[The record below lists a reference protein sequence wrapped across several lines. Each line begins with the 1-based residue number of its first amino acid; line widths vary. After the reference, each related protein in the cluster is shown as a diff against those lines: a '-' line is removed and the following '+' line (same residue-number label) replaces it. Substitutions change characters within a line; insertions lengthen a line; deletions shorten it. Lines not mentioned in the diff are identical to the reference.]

1 MNQIHNNSPLEVA
14 HFHRIDINLY
24 PLFIAIFEQKS
35 ISKAAQLLCISQS
48 AVSHALQRLRVQLK
62 DELFVRSGQKMLPTP
77 YAEQIYQPIQMALL
91 SIQKIAMPQQ
101 DFRPSMLQSI
111 KIAIHDEIEPI
122 IFPQLVHHFAQ
133 LNLDIQFLSSKLD
146 RKNMLADLS
155 AQQIDFVID
164 LVQPY
169 QAHLQFEN
177 LIEDHFVVC
186 TQQTKMNLSLYLSSP
201 HIGVSSRRTGLLLE
215 DIYLNRQQLS
225 RQIFLRCQHY
235 ATALQVLAQHPNAIL
250 TIPQS
255 ILKHL
260 HYSKDLQIHALPIE
274 LPKINMGMYWH
285 EHVKHNPRHQF
296 LRNEILKIFNHNLFD
311 EDLHIV

>member
-1 MNQIHNNSPLEVA
+1 MNQIHNSHPLEVGN
-14 HFHRIDINLY
+14 FHRIDINLY
-24 PLFIAIFEQKS
+24 PLFIAIFEQNS

-48 AVSHALQRLRVQLK
+48 AVSHALQRLRTQLG
-62 DELFVRSGQKMLPTP
+62 DDLFVRSGQKMLPTP
-77 YAEQIYQPIQMALL
+77 YAEQIYQPIQTALL
-91 SIQKIAMPQQ
+91 AIQQIAVPQQ
-101 DFRPSMLQSI
+101 DFMPSMLQSL

-164 LVQPY
+164 LVQPH
-169 QAHLQFEN
+169 QDHLQFEN

-186 TQQTKMNLSLYLSSP
+186 TQQQDMDLSLYLSSP

-235 ATALQVLAQHPNAIL
+235 ATALQVLAQYPKAIL

-260 HYSKDLQIHALPIE
+260 HYAENLKIHALPIE

-285 EHVKHNPRHQF
+285 EQVKHNSRHQF
-296 LRNEILKIFNHNLFD
+296 LRTEILKIFA
-311 EDLHIV
+311 

>member
-1 MNQIHNNSPLEVA
+1 MNQIHNTNPLEVGN
-14 HFHRIDINLY
+14 FLRIDINLY

-35 ISKAAQLLCISQS
+35 ISKAAQILCISQS
-48 AVSHALQRLRVQLK
+48 AVSHALQRLRLQLK

-77 YAEQIYQPIQMALL
+77 FAEQIYQPIQTAL
-91 SIQKIAMPQQ
+91 STIQNIAIPQH
-101 DFRPSMLQSI
+101 DFDPSMLQSL

-122 IFPQLVHHFAQ
+122 IFPQLVHHFSQ

-169 QAHLQFEN
+169 QENLQFEN
-177 LIEDHFVVC
+177 LIEDHFVAC
-186 TQQTKMNLSLYLSSP
+186 TLQTEMDLSLYLSSP

-225 RQIFLRCQHY
+225 RQIFMRCQHY
-235 ATALQVLAQHPNAIL
+235 STALQVLAQYPKAIL
-250 TIPQS
+250 TIPHS

-260 HYSKDLQIHALPIE
+260 HYAQDLKIHQLPIE
-274 LPKINMGMYWH
+274 LPKIKMGMYWH
-285 EHVKHNPRHQF
+285 EHVRQNPRHQF
-296 LRNEILKIFNHNLFD
+296 LRNEILKIFEPTKLAY
-311 EDLHIV
+311 

>member
-1 MNQIHNNSPLEVA
+1 MNQIHNTNPLEVGN
-14 HFHRIDINLY
+14 FLRIDINLY

-48 AVSHALQRLRVQLK
+48 AVSHALQRLRLQLK

-77 YAEQIYQPIQMALL
+77 FAEQIYQPIQTAL
-91 SIQKIAMPQQ
+91 STIQNIAIPQH
-101 DFRPSMLQSI
+101 DFDPSMLKSL

-122 IFPQLVHHFAQ
+122 IFPQLVHHFSQ

-169 QAHLQFEN
+169 QENLQFEN
-177 LIEDHFVVC
+177 LIEDHFVAC
-186 TQQTKMNLSLYLSSP
+186 TLQTEMDLSLYLSSP

-225 RQIFLRCQHY
+225 RQIFMRCQHY
-235 ATALQVLAQHPNAIL
+235 STALQVLAQYPKAIL
-250 TIPQS
+250 TIPHS

-260 HYSKDLQIHALPIE
+260 HYAQDLKIHQLPIE
-274 LPKINMGMYWH
+274 LPKIKMGMYWH
-285 EHVKHNPRHQF
+285 EHVRQNPRHQF
-296 LRNEILKIFNHNLFD
+296 LRNEILKIF
-311 EDLHIV
+311 

>member
-1 MNQIHNNSPLEVA
+1 MNQIHNSHPLEVA

-48 AVSHALQRLRVQLK
+48 AVSHALQRLRTQLG
-62 DELFVRSGQKMLPTP
+62 DDLFVRSGQKMLPTP
-77 YAEQIYQPIQMALL
+77 YAEQIYQPIQTALL
-91 SIQKIAMPQQ
+91 AIQQIAVPQQ
-101 DFRPSMLQSI
+101 DFMPSMLQSL

-164 LVQPY
+164 LVQPQ
-169 QAHLQFEN
+169 QAHVQFEN

-186 TQQTKMNLSLYLSSP
+186 TQQQHMDLSLYLSSP

-235 ATALQVLAQHPNAIL
+235 ATALQVLAQYPKAIL

-260 HYSKDLQIHALPIE
+260 HYSDNLHIHALPIE
-274 LPKINMGMYWH
+274 LPRINMGMYWH
-285 EHVKHNPRHQF
+285 EQVKHNSRHQF
-296 LRNEILKIFNHNLFD
+296 LRTEILKIFA
-311 EDLHIV
+311 

>member
-1 MNQIHNNSPLEVA
+1 MNQIHNTSPLEVA
-14 HFHRIDINLY
+14 YFHRIDINLY

-122 IFPQLVHHFAQ
+122 IFPQLVNHFAKQ
-133 LNLDIQFLSSKLD
+133 NLNIQFFSSKLD

-177 LIEDHFVVC
+177 LIEDYFVVC

-215 DIYLNRQQLS
+215 DIYLNRQQFS

-235 ATALQVLAQHPNAIL
+235 STALQVLAQHPDAIL

>member
-1 MNQIHNNSPLEVA
+1 MNQIHNTNALEVA

-48 AVSHALQRLRVQLK
+48 AVSHALQRLRQQLK

-77 YAEQIYQPIQMALL
+77 FAEQIYQPIQTAL
-91 SIQKIAMPQQ
+91 STIQNIATPQH
-101 DFRPSMLQSI
+101 DFDPVMLQSL

-133 LNLDIQFLSSKLD
+133 LNLNIQFLSSKLD
-146 RKNMLADLS
+146 RKNMLADLA

-169 QAHLQFEN
+169 QENLQFEN
-177 LIEDHFVVC
+177 LIEDHFVAC
-186 TQQTKMNLSLYLSSP
+186 TLQTEMDLSLYLSSP

-225 RQIFLRCQHY
+225 RQIFMRCQHY
-235 ATALQVLAQHPNAIL
+235 STALQVLAQYPNAIL
-250 TIPQS
+250 TIPHS

-260 HYSKDLQIHALPIE
+260 HYAQDLKIHQLPIE
-274 LPKINMGMYWH
+274 LPKIKMGMYWH
-285 EHVKHNPRHQF
+285 EHVRQNPRHQF
-296 LRNEILKIFNHNLFD
+296 LRNEILKIF
-311 EDLHIV
+311 

>member
-1 MNQIHNNSPLEVA
+1 MNQVHNINPLEVGN
-14 HFHRIDINLY
+14 FHRIDINLY

-48 AVSHALQRLRVQLK
+48 AVSHALQRLRLQLK

-77 YAEQIYQPIQMALL
+77 FAEQIYQPIQTAL
-91 SIQKIAMPQQ
+91 STIQNIAIPQH
-101 DFRPSMLQSI
+101 DFDPSMLKSL

-122 IFPQLVHHFAQ
+122 IFPQLVYHFSQ

-169 QAHLQFEN
+169 QENLQFEN
-177 LIEDHFVVC
+177 LIEDHFVAC
-186 TQQTKMNLSLYLSSP
+186 TLQTEMDLSLYLSSP

-225 RQIFLRCQHY
+225 RQIFMRCQHY
-235 ATALQVLAQHPNAIL
+235 STALQVLAQYPKAIL
-250 TIPQS
+250 TIPHS

-260 HYSKDLQIHALPIE
+260 HYAQDLKIHQLPIE
-274 LPKINMGMYWH
+274 LPKIKMGMYWH
-285 EHVKHNPRHQF
+285 EHVRQNPRHQF
-296 LRNEILKIFNHNLFD
+296 LRNEILKIF
-311 EDLHIV
+311 

>member
-1 MNQIHNNSPLEVA
+1 MNQIHNINPLEVGN
-14 HFHRIDINLY
+14 FHRIDINLY

-48 AVSHALQRLRVQLK
+48 AVSHALQRLRLQLK

-77 YAEQIYQPIQMALL
+77 FAEQIYQPIQTAL
-91 SIQKIAMPQQ
+91 STIQNIATPQH
-101 DFRPSMLQSI
+101 DFDPSMLQSL

-122 IFPQLVHHFAQ
+122 IFPQLVHHFSQ

-169 QAHLQFEN
+169 QENLQFEN
-177 LIEDHFVVC
+177 LIEDHFVAC
-186 TQQTKMNLSLYLSSP
+186 TLQTEMDLSLYLSSP

-225 RQIFLRCQHY
+225 RQIFMRCQHY
-235 ATALQVLAQHPNAIL
+235 STALQVLAQYPKAIL
-250 TIPQS
+250 TIPHS

-260 HYSKDLQIHALPIE
+260 HYAQDLKIHQLPIE
-274 LPKINMGMYWH
+274 LPKIKMGMYWH
-285 EHVKHNPRHQF
+285 EHVRQNPRHQF
-296 LRNEILKIFNHNLFD
+296 LRNEILKIF
-311 EDLHIV
+311 

>member
-1 MNQIHNNSPLEVA
+1 MNHIHNINPLEVGN
-14 HFHRIDINLY
+14 FHRIDINLY

-48 AVSHALQRLRVQLK
+48 AVSHALQRLRLQLK

-77 YAEQIYQPIQMALL
+77 FAEQIYQPIQTAL
-91 SIQKIAMPQQ
+91 STIQNIAIPQH
-101 DFRPSMLQSI
+101 DFDPSMLQSL

-122 IFPQLVHHFAQ
+122 IFPQLVHHFSQ

-169 QAHLQFEN
+169 QQNLQFEN
-177 LIEDHFVVC
+177 LIEDHFVAC
-186 TQQTKMNLSLYLSSP
+186 TLQTEMDLSLYLSSP

-225 RQIFLRCQHY
+225 RQIFMRCQHY
-235 ATALQVLAQHPNAIL
+235 STALQVLAQYPKAIL
-250 TIPQS
+250 TIPHS

-260 HYSKDLQIHALPIE
+260 HYAQDLKIHQLPIE
-274 LPKINMGMYWH
+274 LPKIKMGMYWH
-285 EHVKHNPRHQF
+285 EHVRQNPRHQF
-296 LRNEILKIFNHNLFD
+296 LRNEILKIF
-311 EDLHIV
+311 

>member
-1 MNQIHNNSPLEVA
+1 MNQIHNTSPLEVA
-14 HFHRIDINLY
+14 NFHRIDINLY

-48 AVSHALQRLRVQLK
+48 AVSHALQRLRTQLG
-62 DELFVRSGQKMLPTP
+62 DDLFVRSGQKMLPTP
-77 YAEQIYQPIQMALL
+77 YAEQIYQPIQTALL
-91 SIQKIAMPQQ
+91 AIQQIAVPQQ
-101 DFRPSMLQSI
+101 DFMPSMLQSL

-164 LVQPY
+164 LVQPQ
-169 QAHLQFEN
+169 QAHVQFEN

-186 TQQTKMNLSLYLSSP
+186 TQQQHMDLSLYLSTP

-235 ATALQVLAQHPNAIL
+235 ATALQVLAQYPKAIL

-260 HYSKDLQIHALPIE
+260 HYSDNLHIHALPIE
-274 LPKINMGMYWH
+274 LPRINMGMYWH
-285 EHVKHNPRHQF
+285 EQVKHNSRHQF
-296 LRNEILKIFNHNLFD
+296 LRAEILKIFA
-311 EDLHIV
+311 

>member
-1 MNQIHNNSPLEVA
+1 MNQVHNINPLEVGN
-14 HFHRIDINLY
+14 FHRIDINLY

-48 AVSHALQRLRVQLK
+48 AVSHALQRLRLQLK
-62 DELFVRSGQKMLPTP
+62 DELFVRRGQKMLPTP
-77 YAEQIYQPIQMALL
+77 FAEQIYQPIQTAL
-91 SIQKIAMPQQ
+91 STIQNIALPQH
-101 DFRPSMLQSI
+101 DFDPSMLKSL

-122 IFPQLVHHFAQ
+122 IFPQLVHHFSQ

-169 QAHLQFEN
+169 QENLQFEN
-177 LIEDHFVVC
+177 LIEDHFVAC
-186 TQQTKMNLSLYLSSP
+186 TLQTEMDLSLYLSSP

-225 RQIFLRCQHY
+225 RQIFMRCQHY
-235 ATALQVLAQHPNAIL
+235 STALQVLAQYPKAIL
-250 TIPQS
+250 TIPHS

-260 HYSKDLQIHALPIE
+260 HYAQDLKIHQLPIE
-274 LPKINMGMYWH
+274 LPKIKMGMYWH
-285 EHVKHNPRHQF
+285 EHVRQNPRHQF
-296 LRNEILKIFNHNLFD
+296 LRNEILKIF
-311 EDLHIV
+311 

>member
-1 MNQIHNNSPLEVA
+1 MNQIHNTNPLEVGN
-14 HFHRIDINLY
+14 FHRIDINLY

-48 AVSHALQRLRVQLK
+48 AVSHALQRLRLQLK

-77 YAEQIYQPIQMALL
+77 FAEQIYQPIQTAL
-91 SIQKIAMPQQ
+91 STIQNIAIPQH
-101 DFRPSMLQSI
+101 DFDPSMLQSL

-122 IFPQLVHHFAQ
+122 IFPQLVHHFSQ

-169 QAHLQFEN
+169 QENLQFEN
-177 LIEDHFVVC
+177 LIEDHFVAC
-186 TQQTKMNLSLYLSSP
+186 TLQTEMDLSLYLSSP

-225 RQIFLRCQHY
+225 RQIFMRCQHY
-235 ATALQVLAQHPNAIL
+235 STALQVLAQYPKAIL
-250 TIPQS
+250 TIPHS

-260 HYSKDLQIHALPIE
+260 HYEQDLKIHQLPIE
-274 LPKINMGMYWH
+274 LPKIKMGMYWH
-285 EHVKHNPRHQF
+285 EHVRQNPRHQF
-296 LRNEILKIFNHNLFD
+296 LRNEILKIF
-311 EDLHIV
+311 

>member
-1 MNQIHNNSPLEVA
+1 MNQIHNTNPLEVGN
-14 HFHRIDINLY
+14 FHRIDINLY

-48 AVSHALQRLRVQLK
+48 AVSHALQRLRLQLK

-77 YAEQIYQPIQMALL
+77 FAEQIYQPIQTAL
-91 SIQKIAMPQQ
+91 STIQNIAIPQH
-101 DFRPSMLQSI
+101 DFDPSMLQSL

-122 IFPQLVHHFAQ
+122 IFPQLVHHFSQ

-169 QAHLQFEN
+169 QENLQFEN
-177 LIEDHFVVC
+177 LIEDHFVAC
-186 TQQTKMNLSLYLSSP
+186 TLQTEMDLSLYLSSP

-225 RQIFLRCQHY
+225 RQIFMRCQHY
-235 ATALQVLAQHPNAIL
+235 STALQVLAQYPKAIL
-250 TIPQS
+250 TIPHS

-260 HYSKDLQIHALPIE
+260 HYAQDLKIHQLPIE
-274 LPKINMGMYWH
+274 LPKIKMGMYWH
-285 EHVKHNPRHQF
+285 EHVRQNPRHQF
-296 LRNEILKIFNHNLFD
+296 LRNEILKIFEPTKLAY
-311 EDLHIV
+311 

>member
-1 MNQIHNNSPLEVA
+1 MNQIHNINPLEVGN
-14 HFHRIDINLY
+14 FHRIDINLY

-48 AVSHALQRLRVQLK
+48 AVSHALQRLRLQLK

-77 YAEQIYQPIQMALL
+77 FAEQIYQPIQTAL
-91 SIQKIAMPQQ
+91 STIQNIATPQH
-101 DFRPSMLQSI
+101 DFDPSMLQSL

-122 IFPQLVHHFAQ
+122 IFPQLVHHFSQ

-169 QAHLQFEN
+169 QENLQFEN
-177 LIEDHFVVC
+177 LIEDHFVAC
-186 TQQTKMNLSLYLSSP
+186 TLQTDMDLSLYLSSP

-225 RQIFLRCQHY
+225 RQIFMRCQHY
-235 ATALQVLAQHPNAIL
+235 STALQVLAQYPKAIL
-250 TIPQS
+250 TIPHS

-260 HYSKDLQIHALPIE
+260 HYAQDLKIHQLPIE
-274 LPKINMGMYWH
+274 LPKIKMGMYWH
-285 EHVKHNPRHQF
+285 EHVRQNPRHQF
-296 LRNEILKIFNHNLFD
+296 LRNEILKIF
-311 EDLHIV
+311 

>member
-1 MNQIHNNSPLEVA
+1 MNQIHNINPLEVGN
-14 HFHRIDINLY
+14 FHRIDINLY

-48 AVSHALQRLRVQLK
+48 AVSHALQRLRLQLK

-77 YAEQIYQPIQMALL
+77 FAEQIYQPIQTAL
-91 SIQKIAMPQQ
+91 STIQNIAIPQH
-101 DFRPSMLQSI
+101 DFDPSMLQSL

-122 IFPQLVHHFAQ
+122 IFPQLVHHFSQ

-169 QAHLQFEN
+169 QENLQFEN
-177 LIEDHFVVC
+177 LIEDHFVAC
-186 TQQTKMNLSLYLSSP
+186 TLQTEMDLSLYLSSP

-225 RQIFLRCQHY
+225 RQIFMRCQHY
-235 ATALQVLAQHPNAIL
+235 STALQVLAQYPKAIL
-250 TIPQS
+250 TIPHS

-260 HYSKDLQIHALPIE
+260 HYEQDLKIHQLPIE
-274 LPKINMGMYWH
+274 LPKIKMGMYWH
-285 EHVKHNPRHQF
+285 EHVRQNPRHQF
-296 LRNEILKIFNHNLFD
+296 LRNEILKIF
-311 EDLHIV
+311 

>member
-1 MNQIHNNSPLEVA
+1 MNHIHNNSPLEVA

-48 AVSHALQRLRVQLK
+48 AVSHALQRLRTQLG
-62 DELFVRSGQKMLPTP
+62 DDLFVRSGQKMLPTP
-77 YAEQIYQPIQMALL
+77 YAEQIYQPIQTALL
-91 SIQKIAMPQQ
+91 AIQQIAVPQQ
-101 DFRPSMLQSI
+101 DFMPSMLHSL

-164 LVQPY
+164 LVQPH
-169 QAHLQFEN
+169 QDHLQFEN
-177 LIEDHFVVC
+177 LIGDHFVVC
-186 TQQTKMNLSLYLSSP
+186 TQQPDMDLSLYLSSP

-235 ATALQVLAQHPNAIL
+235 ATALQVLAQYPKAIL

-260 HYSKDLQIHALPIE
+260 HYSDNLHIHALPIE
-274 LPKINMGMYWH
+274 LPRINMGMYWH
-285 EHVKHNPRHQF
+285 EQVKYNLRHQF
-296 LRNEILKIFNHNLFD
+296 LRTEILKIFN
-311 EDLHIV
+311 

>member
-1 MNQIHNNSPLEVA
+1 MNHIHNINPLEVGN
-14 HFHRIDINLY
+14 FHRIDINLY

-48 AVSHALQRLRVQLK
+48 AVSHALQRLRLQLK

-77 YAEQIYQPIQMALL
+77 FAEQIYQPIQTAL
-91 SIQKIAMPQQ
+91 STIQNIAIPPP
-101 DFRPSMLQSI
+101 DFAPSMLQSL

-122 IFPQLVHHFAQ
+122 IFPQLVHHFSQ

-169 QAHLQFEN
+169 QENLQFEN
-177 LIEDHFVVC
+177 LIEDHFVAC
-186 TQQTKMNLSLYLSSP
+186 TLQTEMDLSLYLSSP

-225 RQIFLRCQHY
+225 RQIFMRCQHY
-235 ATALQVLAQHPNAIL
+235 STALQVLAQYPKAIL
-250 TIPQS
+250 TIPHS

-260 HYSKDLQIHALPIE
+260 HYAQDLKIHQLPIE
-274 LPKINMGMYWH
+274 LPKIKMGMYWH
-285 EHVKHNPRHQF
+285 EHVRQNPRHQF
-296 LRNEILKIFNHNLFD
+296 LRNEILKIF
-311 EDLHIV
+311 

>member
-1 MNQIHNNSPLEVA
+1 MNQIHNINPLEVGN
-14 HFHRIDINLY
+14 FHRIDINLY

-48 AVSHALQRLRVQLK
+48 AVSHALQRLRLQLK

-77 YAEQIYQPIQMALL
+77 FAEQIYQPIQTAL
-91 SIQKIAMPQQ
+91 STIQNIAIPQY
-101 DFRPSMLQSI
+101 DFDPSMLQSL

-122 IFPQLVHHFAQ
+122 IFPQLVHHFSQ

-164 LVQPY
+164 RVQPY
-169 QAHLQFEN
+169 QENLQFEN
-177 LIEDHFVVC
+177 LIEDHFVAC
-186 TQQTKMNLSLYLSSP
+186 TLQTEMDLSLYLSSP

-225 RQIFLRCQHY
+225 RQIFMRCQHY
-235 ATALQVLAQHPNAIL
+235 STALQVLAQYPKAIL
-250 TIPQS
+250 TIPHS

-260 HYSKDLQIHALPIE
+260 HYAQDLKIHQLPIE
-274 LPKINMGMYWH
+274 LPKIKMGMYWH
-285 EHVKHNPRHQF
+285 EHVRQNPRHQF
-296 LRNEILKIFNHNLFD
+296 LRNEILKIF
-311 EDLHIV
+311 

>member
-1 MNQIHNNSPLEVA
+1 MNQIHNTSPLEVGN
-14 HFHRIDINLY
+14 FLRIDINLY

-48 AVSHALQRLRVQLK
+48 AVSHALQRLRLQLK

-77 YAEQIYQPIQMALL
+77 FAEQIYQPIQTAL
-91 SIQKIAMPQQ
+91 STIQNIAIPQH
-101 DFRPSMLQSI
+101 DFDPSMLQSL

-122 IFPQLVHHFAQ
+122 IFPQLVHHFSQ

-169 QAHLQFEN
+169 QENLQFEN
-177 LIEDHFVVC
+177 LIEDHFVAC
-186 TQQTKMNLSLYLSSP
+186 TLQTEMDLSLYLSSP

-225 RQIFLRCQHY
+225 RQIFMRCQHY
-235 ATALQVLAQHPNAIL
+235 STALQVLAQYPNAIL
-250 TIPQS
+250 TIPHS

-260 HYSKDLQIHALPIE
+260 HYAQDLKIHQLPIE
-274 LPKINMGMYWH
+274 LPKIKMGMYWH
-285 EHVKHNPRHQF
+285 EHVRQNPRHQF

>member
-1 MNQIHNNSPLEVA
+1 MNQIHNTSPLEVA

-48 AVSHALQRLRVQLK
+48 AVSHALQRLRTQLG

-77 YAEQIYQPIQMALL
+77 YAEQIYQPIQTALL
-91 SIQKIAMPQQ
+91 AIQQIAVPQQ
-101 DFRPSMLQSI
+101 DFMPNMLHSL

-122 IFPQLVHHFAQ
+122 IFPQLVHHFSQ
-133 LNLDIQFLSSKLD
+133 LNLNIQFLSSKLD

-164 LVQPY
+164 LVQPH
-169 QAHLQFEN
+169 QDHLQFEN
-177 LIEDHFVVC
+177 LIDDHFVVC
-186 TQQTKMNLSLYLSSP
+186 TQQPEMSLAQYLSSP

-235 ATALQVLAQHPNAIL
+235 STALQVLAQYPNAVL

-255 ILKHL
+255 ILKNL
-260 HYSKDLQIHALPIE
+260 HYAKHLKIHALPIE

-285 EHVKHNPRHQF
+285 EHVTHNPRHQF
-296 LRNEILKIFNHNLFD
+296 LRTEILKIFN
-311 EDLHIV
+311 

>member
-1 MNQIHNNSPLEVA
+1 MNHIHNINPLEVGN
-14 HFHRIDINLY
+14 FHRIDINLY

-35 ISKAAQLLCISQS
+35 ISKAAQILCISQS
-48 AVSHALQRLRVQLK
+48 AVSHALQRLRLQLK

-77 YAEQIYQPIQMALL
+77 FAEQIYQPIQTAL
-91 SIQKIAMPQQ
+91 STIQNIAIPQH
-101 DFRPSMLQSI
+101 DFDPSMLQSL

-122 IFPQLVHHFAQ
+122 IFPQLVHHFSQ

-169 QAHLQFEN
+169 QENLQFEN
-177 LIEDHFVVC
+177 LIEDHFVAC
-186 TQQTKMNLSLYLSSP
+186 TLQTEMDLSLYLSSP

-225 RQIFLRCQHY
+225 RQIFMRCQHY
-235 ATALQVLAQHPNAIL
+235 STALQVLAQYPKAIL
-250 TIPQS
+250 TIPHS

-260 HYSKDLQIHALPIE
+260 HYAQDLKIHQLPIE
-274 LPKINMGMYWH
+274 LPKIKMGMYWH
-285 EHVKHNPRHQF
+285 EHVRQNPRHQF
-296 LRNEILKIFNHNLFD
+296 LRNEILKIFEPTKLAY
-311 EDLHIV
+311 

>member
-1 MNQIHNNSPLEVA
+1 MNQIHNTNPLEVGN
-14 HFHRIDINLY
+14 FLRIDINLY

-48 AVSHALQRLRVQLK
+48 AVSHALQRLRLQLK

-77 YAEQIYQPIQMALL
+77 FAEQIYQPIQTAL
-91 SIQKIAMPQQ
+91 STIQNIAIPQH
-101 DFRPSMLQSI
+101 DFDPSMLQSL

-122 IFPQLVHHFAQ
+122 IFPQLVHHFSQ

-169 QAHLQFEN
+169 QENLQFEN
-177 LIEDHFVVC
+177 LIEDHFVAC
-186 TQQTKMNLSLYLSSP
+186 TLQTEMDLSLYLSSP

-225 RQIFLRCQHY
+225 RQIFMRCQHY
-235 ATALQVLAQHPNAIL
+235 STALQVLAQYPNAIL
-250 TIPQS
+250 TIPHS

-260 HYSKDLQIHALPIE
+260 HYAQDLKIHQLPIE
-274 LPKINMGMYWH
+274 LPKIKMGMYWH
-285 EHVKHNPRHQF
+285 EHVRQNPRHQF
-296 LRNEILKIFNHNLFD
+296 LRNEILKIF
-311 EDLHIV
+311 

>member
-1 MNQIHNNSPLEVA
+1 MNHIHNINPLEVGN
-14 HFHRIDINLY
+14 FHRIDINLY

-48 AVSHALQRLRVQLK
+48 AVSHALQRLRLQLK

-77 YAEQIYQPIQMALL
+77 FAEQIYQPIQTAL
-91 SIQKIAMPQQ
+91 STIQNIAIPQH
-101 DFRPSMLQSI
+101 DFDPSMLQSL

-122 IFPQLVHHFAQ
+122 IFPQLVHHFSQ

-169 QAHLQFEN
+169 QENLQFEN
-177 LIEDHFVVC
+177 LIEDHFVAC
-186 TQQTKMNLSLYLSSP
+186 TLQTEMDLSLYLSSP

-225 RQIFLRCQHY
+225 RQIFMRCQHY
-235 ATALQVLAQHPNAIL
+235 STALQVLAQYPKAIL
-250 TIPQS
+250 TIPHS

-260 HYSKDLQIHALPIE
+260 HYEQDLKIHQLPIE
-274 LPKINMGMYWH
+274 LPKIKMGMYWH
-285 EHVKHNPRHQF
+285 EHVRQNTRHQF
-296 LRNEILKIFNHNLFD
+296 LRNEILKIF
-311 EDLHIV
+311 

>member
-1 MNQIHNNSPLEVA
+1 MNHIHNINPLEVGN
-14 HFHRIDINLY
+14 FHRIDINLY

-48 AVSHALQRLRVQLK
+48 AVSHALQRLRLQLK

-77 YAEQIYQPIQMALL
+77 FAEQIYQPIQTAL
-91 SIQKIAMPQQ
+91 STIQNIAIPQH
-101 DFRPSMLQSI
+101 DFDPSMLKSV

-122 IFPQLVHHFAQ
+122 IFPQLVHHFSQ

-169 QAHLQFEN
+169 QENLQFEN
-177 LIEDHFVVC
+177 LIEDHFVAC
-186 TQQTKMNLSLYLSSP
+186 TLQTEMDLSLYLSSP

-225 RQIFLRCQHY
+225 RQIFMRCQHY
-235 ATALQVLAQHPNAIL
+235 STALQVLAQYPKAIL
-250 TIPQS
+250 TIPHS

-260 HYSKDLQIHALPIE
+260 HYAQDLKIHQLPIE
-274 LPKINMGMYWH
+274 LPKIKMGMYWH
-285 EHVKHNPRHQF
+285 EHVRQNPRHQF
-296 LRNEILKIFNHNLFD
+296 LRNEILKIF
-311 EDLHIV
+311 

>member
-1 MNQIHNNSPLEVA
+1 MNQIHNTNPLEVGN
-14 HFHRIDINLY
+14 FLRIDINLY

-48 AVSHALQRLRVQLK
+48 AVSHALQRLRLQLK

-77 YAEQIYQPIQMALL
+77 FAEQIYQPIQTAL
-91 SIQKIAMPQQ
+91 STIQNIAIPQH
-101 DFRPSMLQSI
+101 DFDPSMLKSV

-122 IFPQLVHHFAQ
+122 IFPQLVHHFSQ

-169 QAHLQFEN
+169 QENLQFEN
-177 LIEDHFVVC
+177 LIEDHFVAC
-186 TQQTKMNLSLYLSSP
+186 TLQTEMDLSLYLSSP

-225 RQIFLRCQHY
+225 RQIFMRCQHY
-235 ATALQVLAQHPNAIL
+235 STALQVLAQYPNAIL
-250 TIPQS
+250 TIPHS

-260 HYSKDLQIHALPIE
+260 HYAQDLKIHQLPIE
-274 LPKINMGMYWH
+274 LPKIKMGMYWH
-285 EHVKHNPRHQF
+285 EHVRQNPRHQF
-296 LRNEILKIFNHNLFD
+296 LRNEILKIF
-311 EDLHIV
+311 

>member
-1 MNQIHNNSPLEVA
+1 MNQIHNTSPLEVA

-24 PLFIAIFEQKS
+24 PMFIAIFEQKS

-48 AVSHALQRLRVQLK
+48 AVSHALQRLRTQLG
-62 DELFVRSGQKMLPTP
+62 DDLFVRSGQKMLPTP

-91 SIQKIAMPQQ
+91 SIQKIGMPQQ
-101 DFRPSMLQSI
+101 DFMPSMLQSI

-122 IFPQLVHHFAQ
+122 IFPQLVNHFAKQ
-133 LNLDIQFLSSKLD
+133 NLNIQFFSSKLD

-177 LIEDHFVVC
+177 LIEDYFVVC
-186 TQQTKMNLSLYLSSP
+186 TQQTKMDLSLYLSSP
-201 HIGVSSRRTGLLLE
+201 HIGVSSRRTGVLLE

-235 ATALQVLAQHPNAIL
+235 STALQVLAQHPNAIL

-285 EHVKHNPRHQF
+285 EHVKHNARHQF
-296 LRNEILKIFNHNLFD
+296 LRAEILNVFHSGQATAVLP
-311 EDLHIV
+311 

>member
-1 MNQIHNNSPLEVA
+1 MNQIHNTNPLEVGN
-14 HFHRIDINLY
+14 FHRIDINLY

-48 AVSHALQRLRVQLK
+48 AVSHALQRLRLQLK

-77 YAEQIYQPIQMALL
+77 FAEQIYQPIQTAL
-91 SIQKIAMPQQ
+91 STIQNIAIPQH
-101 DFRPSMLQSI
+101 DFDPSMLQSL

-122 IFPQLVHHFAQ
+122 IFPQLVHHFSQ

-146 RKNMLADLS
+146 RKNMLADLA

-169 QAHLQFEN
+169 QENLQFEH

-186 TQQTKMNLSLYLSSP
+186 TQQAKMNLSLYLSSP

-225 RQIFLRCQHY
+225 RQIFMRCQHY
-235 ATALQVLAQHPNAIL
+235 STALQVLAQYPKSIL
-250 TIPQS
+250 TIPHS
-255 ILKHL
+255 ILKYL
-260 HYSKDLQIHALPIE
+260 HYAQDLKIHQLPIE
-274 LPKINMGMYWH
+274 LPKIRMGMYWH
-285 EHVKHNPRHQF
+285 EHVRQNPRHQF

-311 EDLHIV
+311 EGLHIV

>member
-1 MNQIHNNSPLEVA
+1 MNQIHNTSPLEVA
-14 HFHRIDINLY
+14 NFHRIDINLY

-48 AVSHALQRLRVQLK
+48 AVSHALQRLRTQLG
-62 DELFVRSGQKMLPTP
+62 DDLFVRSGQKMLPTP
-77 YAEQIYQPIQMALL
+77 YAEQIYQPIQTALL
-91 SIQKIAMPQQ
+91 AIQQIAVPQQ
-101 DFRPSMLQSI
+101 DFMPSMLQSL

-164 LVQPY
+164 LVQPQ
-169 QAHLQFEN
+169 QAHVQFEN

-186 TQQTKMNLSLYLSSP
+186 TQQQHMDLSLYLSSP

-235 ATALQVLAQHPNAIL
+235 ATALQVLAQYPKAIL

-260 HYSKDLQIHALPIE
+260 HYSDNLHIHALPIE
-274 LPKINMGMYWH
+274 LPRINMGMYWH
-285 EHVKHNPRHQF
+285 EQVKHNSRHQF
-296 LRNEILKIFNHNLFD
+296 LRAEILKIFA
-311 EDLHIV
+311 

>member
-1 MNQIHNNSPLEVA
+1 MNQIHNTNPLEVGN
-14 HFHRIDINLY
+14 FLRIDINLY
-24 PLFIAIFEQKS
+24 TLFIAIFEQKS

-48 AVSHALQRLRVQLK
+48 AVSHALQRLRLQLK

-77 YAEQIYQPIQMALL
+77 FAEQIYQPIQTAL
-91 SIQKIAMPQQ
+91 STIQNIAIPQH
-101 DFRPSMLQSI
+101 DFDPSMLKSV

-122 IFPQLVHHFAQ
+122 IFPQLVHHFSQ

-169 QAHLQFEN
+169 QENLQFEN
-177 LIEDHFVVC
+177 LIEDHFVAC
-186 TQQTKMNLSLYLSSP
+186 TLQTEMDLSLYLSSP

-225 RQIFLRCQHY
+225 RQIFMRCQHY
-235 ATALQVLAQHPNAIL
+235 STALQVLAQYPKAIL
-250 TIPQS
+250 TIPHS

-260 HYSKDLQIHALPIE
+260 HYAQDLKIHQLPIE
-274 LPKINMGMYWH
+274 LPKIKMGMYWH
-285 EHVKHNPRHQF
+285 EHVRQNPRHQF
-296 LRNEILKIFNHNLFD
+296 LRNEILKIF
-311 EDLHIV
+311 

>member
-1 MNQIHNNSPLEVA
+1 MNQIHNTSPLEVA

-101 DFRPSMLQSI
+101 DFMPSMLQNI

-122 IFPQLVHHFAQ
+122 IFPQLVNHFAKQ
-133 LNLDIQFLSSKLD
+133 NLNIQFFSSKLD

-177 LIEDHFVVC
+177 LIEDYFVVC

-235 ATALQVLAQHPNAIL
+235 STALQIL
-250 TIPQS
+250 
-255 ILKHL
+255 
-260 HYSKDLQIHALPIE
+260 LQN
-274 LPKINMGMYWH
+274 PKY
-285 EHVKHNPRHQF
+285 RQLF
-296 LRNEILKIFNHNLFD
+296 LRTSICFVLSKTLYRQSHLWPHR
-311 EDLHIV
+311 LR